1 MQDAVSDTTKPL
13 LGVEINKP
21 IYTVYDVLNK
31 GRALALL
38 DDPLLGTATQEI
50 LPDKS
55 KSRATIQL
63 EIKRKEKAVEA
74 ILKKYVSAY
83 LPSDDLRQCLY
94 SISDNNSF
102 LNSNRKPIT
111 DCIDL
116 LKKYFSPS
124 LHDEKYSLAIAEGTS
139 GARLSHNHEMQ
150 YKYVLQSLTL
160 WAAILED
167 MFRLWYL
174 AEQDLLSEAQPY
186 ELKNTG

>member
-1 MQDAVSDTTKPL
+1 MSETTKPL

-21 IYTVYDVLNK
+21 IYTVYDVLAK

-63 EIKRKEKAVEA
+63 EIKRKEKAVES
-74 ILKKYVSAY
+74 ILKKYVNHH
-83 LPSDDLRQCLY
+83 LPADDLRQCLY

-116 LKKYFSPS
+116 LKQYFNPA
-124 LHDEKYSLAIAEGTS
+124 LNDEKYSLAITEGRNCHTCCS
-139 GARLSHNHEMQ
+139 RSQ
-150 YKYVLQSLTL
+150 
-160 WAAILED
+160 
-167 MFRLWYL
+167 
-174 AEQDLLSEAQPY
+174 
-186 ELKNTG
+186 